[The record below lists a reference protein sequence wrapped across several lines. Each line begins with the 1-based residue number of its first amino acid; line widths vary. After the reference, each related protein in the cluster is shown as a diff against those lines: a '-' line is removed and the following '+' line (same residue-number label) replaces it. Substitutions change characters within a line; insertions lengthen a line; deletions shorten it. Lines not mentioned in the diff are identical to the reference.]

1 MSPKKLIPFL
11 VVLLLLAGLVMWR
24 KSSEKQPGTI
34 ATQVKLETMAQETL
48 QAGDV
53 AKLEL
58 YSGAAPDEKVV
69 LEKADGVWRIAS
81 HHNAPVNQEVLDKY
95 IGSILALKGEFR
107 ASADTDEKLADF
119 ELKEDQA
126 FHVRAFKAGQEQPA
140 VDVLVGKAPDF
151 RTVFVR
157 KAGDS
162 RVHVEGVNLKREAG
176 IFDSGESA
184 APKASKWLKTD
195 ILSVPQDKITRLAL
209 SYPDKDLVFARHEKP
224 KPEEEPKPEAEEGA
238 ETPPAPPAAPEYE
251 WKLEK
256 GGFGEKFSETEL
268 QALLGRFDGLT
279 VTDVVDPEK
288 KADWGFDPPLYKAVL
303 SVDGQEDVVLLGGRP
318 TPGGN
323 TYVSL
328 ESGAEH
334 LIYEMSEFT
343 FEQLF
348 AKGSPLFTLPG
359 MGLTKTDATRV
370 EVARPAGRVVVQ
382 PEGEAWKVLEP
393 ALDLEQQQFAVD
405 NIVNTAVGLKPVDYA
420 DASAD
425 AGAFDT
431 TITIETAA
439 GPRKVLLGGD
449 AKSVDGV
456 YAKIDDSPAVLV
468 ISRTD
473 AAKLLVSVRDLFA
486 MSVLSKK
493 LEGVERVET
502 PAFTVFKEGGVWK
515 LERDGATVDAD
526 GDAVEDFLSEARAFQ
541 VANVLAD
548 SPAAVEAPEFSFLC
562 LDADGQAVSL
572 AVGPAAEGMHPV
584 AVTGASSLYDASE
597 DAVAALRGALDAMGA
612 LPAAE
617 EAPAAEEETAVEV
630 MPETEESAMPVQV
643 IDMGDAAA
651 GS

>member
-11 VVLLLLAGLVMWR
+11 VILLLLAGLVMWR
-24 KSSEKQPGTI
+24 KSTEKKPGTI
-34 ATQVKLETMAQETL
+34 ATQVRLETMAQEAL

-53 AKLEL
+53 ARVEL
-58 YSGAAPDEKVV
+58 FSGAAPDDKVV
-69 LEKADGVWRIAS
+69 LEKTDGVWRIAS
-81 HHNAPVNQEVLDKY
+81 HHNAPVNQETLDKY

-126 FHVRAFKAGQEQPA
+126 FHVRAFRAGQEQPA

-176 IFDSGESA
+176 IFDAEEGA
-184 APKASKWLKTD
+184 VPKAGKWLKTEL
-195 ILSVPQDKITRLAL
+195 LSVPKEKVTRLAL
-209 SYPDKDLVFARHEKP
+209 TYPDKELTFARHEKP
-224 KPEEEPKPEAEEGA
+224 KPEEPEADEEGA

-256 GGFGEKFSETEL
+256 GGFGGAFSETEL
-268 QALLGRFDGLT
+268 QSLLGRFAALT

-288 KADWGFDPPLYKAVL
+288 KAEWGFDPPQYKAVL

-328 ESGAEH
+328 ESGEDH
-334 LIYEMSEFT
+334 LIYEMSKFT

-359 MGLTKTDATRV
+359 VGLTKTDATRV
-370 EVARPAGRVVVQ
+370 EVARPEGRVVVQ
-382 PEGEAWKVLEP
+382 PEEGTWKVLEP
-393 ALDLEQQQFAVD
+393 ALDMEQQQFAVD

-425 AGAFDT
+425 TGAFDT
-431 TITIETAA
+431 TITIDTAA
-439 GPRKVLLGGD
+439 GPRRVLLGGD

-456 YAKIDDSPAVLV
+456 YAKIDDNPAVLV
-468 ISRTD
+468 VSRTD
-473 AAKLLVSVRDLFA
+473 AAKLLVSARDLFA
-486 MSVLSKK
+486 MSVLSNK

-502 PAFTVFKEGGVWK
+502 PAFTVFKDGGAWK
-515 LERDGATVDAD
+515 LERDGATVDASE
-526 GDAVEDFLSEARAFQ
+526 DAVEDFLSEARAFQ
-541 VANVLAD
+541 VANVLAGA
-548 SPAAVEAPEFSFLC
+548 PAVVDAPDFSFMC
-562 LDADGQAVSL
+562 LDADGQAVSV
-572 AVGPAAEGMHPV
+572 AVGPAADGMHPV
-584 AVTGASSLYDASE
+584 AVTGASSLYEASD
-597 DAVAALRGALDAMGA
+597 DAVAALHAALYVMGE
-612 LPAAE
+612 PAAVPEAE
-617 EAPAAEEETAVEV
+617 EPQAEETAVEV
-630 MPETEESAMPVQV
+630 VPAVEAETPPVQV
-643 IDMGDAAA
+643 IDLGDVTA

>member
-11 VVLLLLAGLVMWR
+11 VILLLLAGLVMWR
-24 KSSEKQPGTI
+24 KSTEKQPGTI
-34 ATQVKLETMAQETL
+34 ATQVRLETLAQETL
-48 QAGDV
+48 AAGDV
-53 AKLEL
+53 ARIEMYAGVK
-58 YSGAAPDEKVV
+58 PDEKVV
-69 LEKADGVWRIAS
+69 LEKFDGAWRIAS
-81 HHNAPVNQEVLDKY
+81 HYNAPVNQEGLDKY
-95 IGSILALKGEFR
+95 IGELLALKGEFR

-119 ELKEDQA
+119 ELKDDQA
-126 FHVRAFKAGQEQPA
+126 FHVRAFKAGQEQPV

-176 IFDSGESA
+176 IMEDGA
-184 APKASKWLKTD
+184 APKASKWLKTEL
-195 ILSVPQDKITRLAL
+195 LSVPKEKITRLAL
-209 SYPDKDLVFARHEKP
+209 TYPDKELVFARHEKP
-224 KPEEEPKPEAEEGA
+224 KPEEAPAPEAEEGA

-256 GGFGEKFSETEL
+256 GGFGEKHSETEL
-268 QALLGRFDGLT
+268 QALLGRFSALT

-288 KADWGFDPPLYKAVL
+288 KADWGFDPPQYKAVL

-328 ESGAEH
+328 ESGADH
-334 LIYEMSEFT
+334 LIYETGKFT

-359 MGLTKTDATRV
+359 VGLTKADATRV
-370 EVARPAGRVVVQ
+370 EVARPEGRVVVQ
-382 PEGEAWKVLEP
+382 PEEGTWKVLEP
-393 ALDLEQQQFAVD
+393 ALDMEQQQFAVD

-431 TITIETAA
+431 TITIDTGT
-439 GPRKVLLGGD
+439 GPRRVLLGGD

-456 YAKIDDSPAVLV
+456 YAKIDDNPAVLV

-473 AAKLLVSVRDLFA
+473 AAKLLVSARDLFA

-502 PAFTVFKEGGVWK
+502 PAFTVFKDGGVWK
-515 LERDGATVDAD
+515 LERDGAAVDAR

-541 VANVLAD
+541 VANVLAGK
-548 SPAAVEAPEFSFLC
+548 PAVVEAPEFSFLC
-562 LDADGQAVSL
+562 RDAGGQTVSV
-572 AVGPAAEGMHPV
+572 AVGPAAKGMHPV
-584 AVTGASSLYDASE
+584 AVSGAASLYEASE
-597 DAVAALRGALDAMGA
+597 DAVAALHAALHAMGEP
-612 LPAAE
+612 PAPE
-617 EAPAAEEETAVEV
+617 TEDAPAAETAAEVAPPVEAET
-630 MPETEESAMPVQV
+630 PPVQV
-643 IDMGDAAA
+643 IDLGDVPA